1 MSRRR
6 VVVTGIGAVSPLG
19 LDAASSWRGVVDGRS
34 GIGKITRFNTDSFPV
49 RIGGEVEGFDPETVA
64 SAKDARHMDRFV
76 HFALAAGIEAVTDAG
91 LTDSEPDCEKIGVSI
106 GSGIGGIEKIE
117 DCQENFLKH
126 GARRISPFFV
136 PSTII
141 NIAGGY
147 LSMRFNFQGPN
158 FALVS
163 ACTTGTHCIG
173 NSARLIQAGD
183 AEAMV
188 CGGAEAA
195 ITPLA
200 VGSFGTARALSRNN
214 DNPQEASCPFD
225 KKRDGFV
232 LGEGAGALVLEEE
245 GRARKRGAKIYA
257 RLAGYGMSAD
267 AHHITAPR
275 EDAKGAI
282 ACMRSALQDAQ
293 VDAPLPPEAIGYIN
307 AHGTS
312 TPLGDTAETRAI
324 KSVFGARAGEVFVS
338 STKSMI
344 GHLLGAAGGIEA
356 VFCALAL
363 ADGVAPP
370 TINLR
375 DPDPECD
382 LDYVANESRPIKLRA
397 AMSNSFGFG
406 GANATLLFA
415 KA

>member
-64 SAKDARHMDRFV
+64 SVKDARHMDRFV

-91 LTDSEPDCEKIGVSI
+91 LTDSESDCEKIGVSI

-214 DNPQEASCPFD
+214 ENPQEASCPFD

-282 ACMRSALQDAQ
+282 ACMRGALQDAQ
-293 VDAPLPPEAIGYIN
+293 ADAPLPPEAIGYIN

-312 TPLGDTAETRAI
+312 TPLGDAAETRAI
-324 KSVFGARAGEVFVS
+324 KSVFGARAGKVFVS

>member
-34 GIGKITRFNTDSFPV
+34 GIGKITRFSADSFPV

-91 LTDSEPDCEKIGVSI
+91 LTDSESDCEKIGVSI

-126 GARRISPFFV
+126 GVRRISPFFV

-282 ACMRSALQDAQ
+282 ACMRGALQDAQ
-293 VDAPLPPEAIGYIN
+293 ADAPLPPEAIGYIN

-312 TPLGDTAETRAI
+312 TPLGDAAETRAI

>member
-91 LTDSEPDCEKIGVSI
+91 LTDSESDCEKIGVSI

-214 DNPQEASCPFD
+214 ENPQEASCPFD

-282 ACMRSALQDAQ
+282 ACMRGALQDAQ
-293 VDAPLPPEAIGYIN
+293 ADAPLPPEAIGYIN

-363 ADGVAPP
+363 TDGVAPP

>member
-91 LTDSEPDCEKIGVSI
+91 LTDSESDCEKIGVSI

-214 DNPQEASCPFD
+214 ENPQEASCPFD

-282 ACMRSALQDAQ
+282 ACMRGALQDAQ
-293 VDAPLPPEAIGYIN
+293 ADAPLPPEAIGYIN

-312 TPLGDTAETRAI
+312 TPLGDAAETRAI
-324 KSVFGARAGEVFVS
+324 KSVFGARAGKVFVS

>member
-91 LTDSEPDCEKIGVSI
+91 LTDSESDCEKIGVSI

-214 DNPQEASCPFD
+214 ENPQEASCPFD

-282 ACMRSALQDAQ
+282 ACMRGALEDAQ
-293 VDAPLPPEAIGYIN
+293 ADAPLPPEAIGYIN

-312 TPLGDTAETRAI
+312 TPLGDAAETRAI

>member
-91 LTDSEPDCEKIGVSI
+91 LTDSESDCEKIGVSI

-282 ACMRSALQDAQ
+282 ACMRGALQDAQ
-293 VDAPLPPEAIGYIN
+293 ADAPLPPEAIGYIN

-312 TPLGDTAETRAI
+312 TPLGDAAETRAI
-324 KSVFGARAGEVFVS
+324 KSVFGARAGKVFVS

-375 DPDPECD
+375 DPDPACD

>member
-282 ACMRSALQDAQ
+282 ACMRGALQDAQ
-293 VDAPLPPEAIGYIN
+293 ADAPLPPEAIGYIN

-312 TPLGDTAETRAI
+312 TPLGDAAETRAI
-324 KSVFGARAGEVFVS
+324 KSVFGARAGKVFVS

>member
-91 LTDSEPDCEKIGVSI
+91 LTDSESDCEKIGVSI

-214 DNPQEASCPFD
+214 ENPQEASCPFD

-282 ACMRSALQDAQ
+282 ACIRGALEDAQ
-293 VDAPLPPEAIGYIN
+293 ADAPLPPEAIGYIN

-312 TPLGDTAETRAI
+312 TPLGDAAETRAI
-324 KSVFGARAGEVFVS
+324 KSVFGARAGKVFVS

-363 ADGVAPP
+363 DEGVAPP

>member
-91 LTDSEPDCEKIGVSI
+91 LTDSESDCEKIGVSI

-282 ACMRSALQDAQ
+282 ACMRGALQDAQ
-293 VDAPLPPEAIGYIN
+293 ADAPLPLEAIGYIN

-312 TPLGDTAETRAI
+312 TPLGDAAETRAI

-363 ADGVAPP
+363 TDGVAPP

>member
-214 DNPQEASCPFD
+214 ENPQEASCPFD

-275 EDAKGAI
+275 EDSKGAI
-282 ACMRSALQDAQ
+282 ACIRGALQDAQ
-293 VDAPLPPEAIGYIN
+293 ADAPLPPEAIGYIN

-312 TPLGDTAETRAI
+312 TPLGDAAETRAI

-363 ADGVAPP
+363 DEGVAPP
-370 TINLR
+370 TINLH

>member
-91 LTDSEPDCEKIGVSI
+91 LTDSESDCEKIGVSI

-282 ACMRSALQDAQ
+282 ACMRGALQDAQ
-293 VDAPLPPEAIGYIN
+293 ADAPLPPEAIGYIN

-312 TPLGDTAETRAI
+312 TPLGDAAETRAI

-375 DPDPECD
+375 DPDPACD

>member
-91 LTDSEPDCEKIGVSI
+91 LTDSESDCEKIGVSI

-293 VDAPLPPEAIGYIN
+293 ADVPLPPEAIGYIN

-312 TPLGDTAETRAI
+312 TPLGDAAETRAI
-324 KSVFGARAGEVFVS
+324 KSVFGARAGKVFVS

>member
-214 DNPQEASCPFD
+214 ENPQEASCPFD

-282 ACMRSALQDAQ
+282 ACMRGALRDAQ
-293 VDAPLPPEAIGYIN
+293 ADAPLPPEAIGYIN

-312 TPLGDTAETRAI
+312 TPLGDAAETRAI

>member
-91 LTDSEPDCEKIGVSI
+91 LTDSESDCEKIGVSI

-282 ACMRSALQDAQ
+282 ACMRGALEDAQ
-293 VDAPLPPEAIGYIN
+293 ADAPLPPEAIGYIN

-312 TPLGDTAETRAI
+312 TPLGDAAETRAI

-363 ADGVAPP
+363 DEGVAPP

>member
-91 LTDSEPDCEKIGVSI
+91 LTDSESDCEKIGVSI

-126 GARRISPFFV
+126 GVRRISPFFV

-214 DNPQEASCPFD
+214 ENPQEASCPFD

-282 ACMRSALQDAQ
+282 ACMRGALQDAQ
-293 VDAPLPPEAIGYIN
+293 ADAPLPPEAIGYIN

-312 TPLGDTAETRAI
+312 TPLGDAAETRAI
-324 KSVFGARAGEVFVS
+324 KSVFGARAGKVFVS

-363 ADGVAPP
+363 TDGVAPP

>member
-49 RIGGEVEGFDPETVA
+49 RIGGEVERFDPETVA

-91 LTDSEPDCEKIGVSI
+91 LTDSESDCEKIGVSI

-282 ACMRSALQDAQ
+282 ACMRGALQDAQ
-293 VDAPLPPEAIGYIN
+293 ADAPLPPEAIGYIN

-312 TPLGDTAETRAI
+312 TPLGDAAETRAI

-375 DPDPECD
+375 DPDPACD

>member
-91 LTDSEPDCEKIGVSI
+91 LTDSESDCEKIGVSI

-214 DNPQEASCPFD
+214 ENPQEASCPFD

-282 ACMRSALQDAQ
+282 ACMRSALADAQ
-293 VDAPLPPEAIGYIN
+293 ADAPLPPEAIGYIN

-312 TPLGDTAETRAI
+312 TPLGDAAETRAI

-363 ADGVAPP
+363 TDGVAPP

>member
-19 LDAASSWRGVVDGRS
+19 LDAASSWRGVVAGRS

-91 LTDSEPDCEKIGVSI
+91 LTDSESDCEKIGVSI

-214 DNPQEASCPFD
+214 ENPQEASCPFD

-282 ACMRSALQDAQ
+282 ACMRGALQDAQ
-293 VDAPLPPEAIGYIN
+293 ADAPLPPEAIGYIN

-312 TPLGDTAETRAI
+312 TPLGDAAETRAI
-324 KSVFGARAGEVFVS
+324 KSVFGARAGKVFVS

>member
-34 GIGKITRFNTDSFPV
+34 GIGNITRFNTDSFPV

-91 LTDSEPDCEKIGVSI
+91 LTDSESDCEKIGVSI

-293 VDAPLPPEAIGYIN
+293 ADAPLPPEAIGYIN

-312 TPLGDTAETRAI
+312 TPLGDAAETRAI
-324 KSVFGARAGEVFVS
+324 KSVFGARAGKVFVS

>member
-34 GIGKITRFNTDSFPV
+34 GIGKITRFSADSFPV

-91 LTDSEPDCEKIGVSI
+91 LTDSESDCEKIGVSI

-214 DNPQEASCPFD
+214 ENPQEASCPFD

-282 ACMRSALQDAQ
+282 ACMRGALQDAQ
-293 VDAPLPPEAIGYIN
+293 ADSPLPPEAIGYIN

-312 TPLGDTAETRAI
+312 TPLGDAAETRAI
-324 KSVFGARAGEVFVS
+324 KSVFGARAGKVFVS

>member
-91 LTDSEPDCEKIGVSI
+91 LTDSESDCEKIGVSI

-282 ACMRSALQDAQ
+282 ACMRGALRTRKRMRRCRRRRLAISTRTGLRRRSA
-293 VDAPLPPEAIGYIN
+293 
-307 AHGTS
+307 
-312 TPLGDTAETRAI
+312 TRPRRGRLRAF
-324 KSVFGARAGEVFVS
+324 SARARGRFS
-338 STKSMI
+338 S
-344 GHLLGAAGGIEA
+344 
-356 VFCALAL
+356 V
-363 ADGVAPP
+363 PR
-370 TINLR
+370 NR
-375 DPDPECD
+375 
-382 LDYVANESRPIKLRA
+382 
-397 AMSNSFGFG
+397 
-406 GANATLLFA
+406 
-415 KA
+415 

>member
-49 RIGGEVEGFDPETVA
+49 RIGGEVERFDPETVA

-91 LTDSEPDCEKIGVSI
+91 LTDSESDCEKIGVSI

-282 ACMRSALQDAQ
+282 ACMRGALQDAQ
-293 VDAPLPPEAIGYIN
+293 ADAPLPPEAIGYIN

-312 TPLGDTAETRAI
+312 TPLGDAAETRAI
-324 KSVFGARAGEVFVS
+324 KSVFGARAGKVFVS

-375 DPDPECD
+375 DPDPACD

>member
-1 MSRRR
+1 M
-6 VVVTGIGAVSPLG
+6 
-19 LDAASSWRGVVDGRS
+19 
-34 GIGKITRFNTDSFPV
+34 

-91 LTDSEPDCEKIGVSI
+91 LTDSESDCEKIGVSI

-293 VDAPLPPEAIGYIN
+293 ADSPLPLEAIGYIN

-312 TPLGDTAETRAI
+312 TPLGDAAETRAI

-363 ADGVAPP
+363 TDGVAPP

>member
-91 LTDSEPDCEKIGVSI
+91 LTDSESDCEKIGVSI

-282 ACMRSALQDAQ
+282 ACMRGALQDAQ
-293 VDAPLPPEAIGYIN
+293 ADAPLPPEAIGYIN

-312 TPLGDTAETRAI
+312 TPLGDAAETRAI

-363 ADGVAPP
+363 DDGVAPP